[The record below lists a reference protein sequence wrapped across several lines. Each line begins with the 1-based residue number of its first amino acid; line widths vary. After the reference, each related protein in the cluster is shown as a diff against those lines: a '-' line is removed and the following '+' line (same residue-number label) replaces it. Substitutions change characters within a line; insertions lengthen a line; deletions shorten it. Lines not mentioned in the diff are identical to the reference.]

1 MKCDHTAI
9 QLIGSVT
16 WCQRC
21 GAVRE
26 NAYLDWH
33 LPESEQREVR
43 LAEMCPICEFGDPL
57 PVEAKADHK
66 IWRWSCGHW
75 TDSRY
80 AEKLRRE
87 KEGAS

>member
-1 MKCDHTAI
+1 MRCDHAAI
-9 QLIGSVT
+9 QSIGFVT

-21 GAVRE
+21 GAIRE
-26 NAYLDWH
+26 SAHLDWH

-57 PVEAKADHK
+57 LVEVDGEHN
-66 IWRWSCGHW
+66 IRRWSCGHW
-75 TDSRY
+75 TDSRH